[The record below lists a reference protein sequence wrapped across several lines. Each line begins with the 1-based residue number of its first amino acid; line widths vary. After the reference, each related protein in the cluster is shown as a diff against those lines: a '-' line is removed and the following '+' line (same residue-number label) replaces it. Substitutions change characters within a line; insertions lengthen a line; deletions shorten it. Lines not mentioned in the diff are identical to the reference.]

1 MTESLPVKTP
11 RRLASVVQT
20 IAQMF
25 GVGRRRKTSQQG
37 VNFQILRGQR
47 PKWAEVPV
55 AFSVREMP
63 VRDPENLLLYA
74 QMDEYLSFVRVALDM
89 VSEDAVT
96 DDTGQVRGFWIET
109 GSDELDDVINSCV
122 AVKRLAE
129 DGARFLR
136 TAIKYGDAF
145 LEHIY
150 LPNNPSL
157 GLIGLK
163 EIYTGEMFRIED
175 FYGHVIRFEQGA
187 RGSNAQPIV
196 FHPSLINHIRVNPSA
211 TSPYGVSWLHPIRN
225 DFKLWMQAVE
235 DSYVAAR
242 TRAPQRKKHIFKQ
255 WVQEWIETY
264 RQFHRQQVWENID
277 TDYYVSEDRVDV
289 EVLPGDAQVIRAFLV
304 REEWIEQRMKIA
316 LKVPNLIIGYDTE
329 IRGRDVSLTAERAYL
344 RRLNSLRA
352 LYSRAVLFTTF
363 VHLALVEKKFSD
375 LESLGMFNG
384 HGDYLYA
391 LTSDGVRSTRYGDAV
406 VFASTFNQSLPQKF
420 LKILNSIRIMW
431 PIISIESAKDKTQR
445 LAVAVKE
452 LGLSQATALEELGYN
467 PERELKNH

>member
-1 MTESLPVKTP
+1 MARLLSVKTP
-11 RRLASVVQT
+11 ARLASVVQT
-20 IAQMF
+20 IAQVF

-37 VNFQILRGQR
+37 VNFQVLRGQK
-47 PKWAEVPV
+47 PKWSEVPI
-55 AFSVREMP
+55 AFSIREMP
-63 VRDPENLLLYA
+63 VRDAETLLLYA

-96 DDTGQVRGFWIET
+96 DDTGQVRGFWVET
-109 GSDELDDVINSCV
+109 GSEYLDDVINSCV
-122 AVKRLAE
+122 AIKRLAE

-150 LPNNPSL
+150 SPSNPAL

-163 EIYTGEMFRIED
+163 EIYTGEMFRVED
-175 FYGHVIRFEQGA
+175 FYGHVIRFEQGFYGG
-187 RGSNAQPIV
+187 GSERIV
-196 FHPSLINHIRVNPSA
+196 FHPALINHIRVNASA
-211 TSPYGVSWLHPIRN
+211 TSPYGISWLHPIRN
-225 DFKLWMQAVE
+225 DFKMWMQAVE

-255 WVQEWIETY
+255 WIHEWIETY

-352 LYSRAVLFTTF
+352 LYSRAVIFTAF
-363 VHLALVEKKFSD
+363 VHLALVEKQFAGI
-375 LESLGMFNG
+375 EALGMFNG
-384 HGDYLYA
+384 HGDSLYA
-391 LTSDGVRSTRYGDAV
+391 LTSDGLRSTGYGDAMA
-406 VFASTFNQSLPQKF
+406 FKPTFNQALPEKF
-420 LKILNSIRIMW
+420 LKLMNTIRIMW
-431 PIISIESAKDKTQR
+431 PIISTESAKDKTQR
-445 LAVAVKE
+445 LAVAVRE

-467 PERELKNH
+467 PERELNNR